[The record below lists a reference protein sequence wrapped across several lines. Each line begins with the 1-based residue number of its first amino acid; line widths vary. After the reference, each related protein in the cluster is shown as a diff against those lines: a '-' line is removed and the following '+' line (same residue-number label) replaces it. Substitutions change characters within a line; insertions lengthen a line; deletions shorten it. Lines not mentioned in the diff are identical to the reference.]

1 MCNDSTPLNENLLGD
16 DLEKQIKTLDE
27 MRKVG
32 KDLTKKKGG
41 GKKGN
46 IRVKT
51 HMRDHINTQSTITVL
66 LVCHIQD
73 INLETDCLF

>member
-1 MCNDSTPLNENLLGD
+1 MVAEKYRPLCNDSTPLTGNLLGD

-41 GKKGN
+41 EKE
-46 IRVKT
+46 
-51 HMRDHINTQSTITVL
+51 L
-66 LVCHIQD
+66 
-73 INLETDCLF
+73 